1 MIFLNKN
8 ILIILIK
15 NISVESSY
23 KYINYLGFDISKDQI
38 ELVLPIL
45 KNNITYLY
53 NNDIDSL
60 LNKLPKNVTKSTKE
74 QLVKLFNQYIKKEG

>member
-1 MIFLNKN
+1 MNKN

-53 NNDIDSL
+53 NNNIDSIL
-60 LNKLPKNVTKSTKE
+60 DKLPKNVTKSTKE

>member
-1 MIFLNKN
+1 MNKN